1 MTKLSAPLR
10 NAPSILFSF
19 LLMMLP
25 SLILAAENDREGLT
39 DSRKSVKTSTDIFLV
54 ALPAAAVAG
63 TLISED
69 WEGLKQGALTAVT
82 AVGVTYILKYAVS
95 ERRPDGSDFHSF
107 PSAHSSIT
115 FAAAGYLQ
123 RRYGWKFGG
132 PAYAVAAYTAWGRT
146 YAKKHHWWD
155 VVSGA
160 AIGVGSAY
168 IFTHPY
174 MRQHE
179 VSVLPF
185 ADGNVYGFNA
195 SFVF

>member
-10 NAPSILFSF
+10 NTPSILFSF

-25 SLILAAENDREGLT
+25 NLILAAENDREGLT

-95 ERRPDGSDFHSF
+95 ERRPDGSDFH
-107 PSAHSSIT
+107 
-115 FAAAGYLQ
+115 
-123 RRYGWKFGG
+123 
-132 PAYAVAAYTAWGRT
+132 
-146 YAKKHHWWD
+146 
-155 VVSGA
+155 
-160 AIGVGSAY
+160 GSLTVH
-168 IFTHPY
+168 F
-174 MRQHE
+174 
-179 VSVLPF
+179 
-185 ADGNVYGFNA
+185 
-195 SFVF
+195 